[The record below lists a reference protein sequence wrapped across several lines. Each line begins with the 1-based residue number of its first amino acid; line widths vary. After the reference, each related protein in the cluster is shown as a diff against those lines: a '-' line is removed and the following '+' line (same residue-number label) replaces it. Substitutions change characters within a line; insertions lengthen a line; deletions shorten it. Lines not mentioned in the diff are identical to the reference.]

1 MVRWMK
7 QAVLCIV
14 STKLIVILYI
24 SECSNSYGVDV
35 SAKHVFMILSPKI
48 LFFFEKEYDQEED

>member
-1 MVRWMK
+1 MK

-14 STKLIVILYI
+14 NTKLIVILYI